1 MVIKI
6 LDWRGQ
12 DELRQNINKEM
23 ENIKKKR
30 TRVEVYNNLMKNTL
44 EGFNSRL
51 ENVKEWISDLKDR
64 LKASNQTKQ
73 KREKIILRSKERLGD
88 L

>member
-1 MVIKI
+1 
-6 LDWRGQ
+6 
-12 DELRQNINKEM
+12 
-23 ENIKKKR
+23 
-30 TRVEVYNNLMKNTL
+30 MKNTL